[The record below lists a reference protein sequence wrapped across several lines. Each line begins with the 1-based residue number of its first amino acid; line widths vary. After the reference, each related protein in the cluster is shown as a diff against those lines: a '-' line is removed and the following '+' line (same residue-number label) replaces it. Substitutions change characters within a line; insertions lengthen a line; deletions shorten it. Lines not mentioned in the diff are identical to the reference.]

1 MDLTDAARGG
11 TGRRGTARRRT
22 RGTRSGPGRTGVGEL
37 KRRRD
42 GGWVG
47 YARLERRGVPRERHL
62 GAIPSAPV
70 GVWHAPAEINYPRPP
85 FGTTRRGTVR
95 RLETRAPPDSMD
107 APTDRGRCRML
118 RARALVQSDAGG
130 VDPRATKS
138 FESEK
143 RTVREPNGPR
153 DATTWTEVGL
163 LARLFPSSDR
173 PPRGAELSDTPVAPM
188 SARRLSS
195 SPPAASVRL
204 AGSAHHR
211 RDHHGD
217 RSRARQVRRH
227 RRRPGRHHRRCVVA
241 PRPDRSSRSIVIVFL
256 ARTVLAS
263 TSPPARV
270 ASAPPTD
277 ARSPPPLSQLPPQ
290 ALWTRCP
297 PPARTSRWTR

>member
-1 MDLTDAARGG
+1 MHAWSDAGSHANAISARSPRHPSACG
-11 TGRRGTARRRT
+11 TRRPKSIIHDRPSERLAAGRSVASRRARLRT
-22 RGTRSGPGRTGVGEL
+22 RWTLRPTGDGAGCSARVRSSSLTPAGWTRGRQS
-37 KRRRD
+37 
-42 GGWVG
+42 
-47 YARLERRGVPRERHL
+47 RLNRK
-62 GAIPSAPV
+62 SAPF
-70 GVWHAPAEINYPRPP
+70 EN
-85 FGTTRRGTVR
+85 
-95 RLETRAPPDSMD
+95 
-107 APTDRGRCRML
+107 PTDRATRRRGRKL
-118 RARALVQSDAGG
+118 AS
-130 VDPRATKS
+130 S
-138 FESEK
+138 
-143 RTVREPNGPR
+143 R
-153 DATTWTEVGL
+153 DVHHPT
-163 LARLFPSSDR
+163 DR
-173 PPRGAELSDTPVAPM
+173 RGAELSDTPVAPM